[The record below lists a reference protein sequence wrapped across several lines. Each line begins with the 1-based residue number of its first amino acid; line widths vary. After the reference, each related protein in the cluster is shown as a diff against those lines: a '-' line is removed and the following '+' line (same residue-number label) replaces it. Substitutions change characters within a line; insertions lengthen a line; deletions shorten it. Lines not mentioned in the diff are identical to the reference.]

1 MVPVFKNAEE
11 RFTAKK
17 NSHVGFL
24 SVFSKVFE
32 KLVNNRIVD
41 HLEKFD
47 PFSNFQYGFRSSQS
61 TTDLLTVVSDRIAK
75 VFNGSRATSA
85 VVLDISKVS
94 DKVWHAGL
102 LYKRQPYEISGQ
114 IFGLISSFLS
124 NKWLRVI
131 PDGKSL
137 QEYQVNTGAPQ
148 GSILNSTLFLLY
160 INDLPDVVICSI
172 TIYADHATLYS
183 KCDRASDQWQQLE
196 LASELECDLR
206 DTVDGDRKW
215 LASFDQ
221 SNNTSAMD
229 VKMNG
234 PVLE

>member
-1 MVPVFKNAEE
+1 MAPVFKNAEE

-17 NSHVGFL
+17 SSHVGFL

-47 PFSNFQYGFRSSQS
+47 LFSNFQYGFRPQS
-61 TTDLLTVVSDRIAK
+61 TTDLLTVASDRVAK
-75 VFNGSRATSA
+75 VFNGFRATSA

-94 DKVWHAGL
+94 DKGWHAGL
-102 LYKRQPYEISGQ
+102 LYKRQPYEISRQ

-124 NKWLRVI
+124 NRWLRVV

-148 GSILNSTLFLLY
+148 DSILNSTLFLLY
-160 INDLPDVVICSI
+160 INDLPDVVICTI
-172 TIYADHATLYS
+172 TIYADDATLYS
-183 KCDRASDQWQQLE
+183 KCDQASDQWQQLE

-206 DTVDGDRKW
+206 DTVDGDRK
-215 LASFDQ
+215 
-221 SNNTSAMD
+221 
-229 VKMNG
+229 
-234 PVLE
+234 